1 MKGRLI
7 NGLIFLTIFAIGW
20 IAGYGLRNANA
31 HTPCYN
37 NERIQPDP
45 VCRQQAIAD
54 ANGGIT
60 YIYVC
65 D

>member
-1 MKGRLI
+1 MKKR
-7 NGLIFLTIFAIGW
+7 AM
-20 IAGYGLRNANA
+20 AGYFLSGVILGLAMWYGLNANA